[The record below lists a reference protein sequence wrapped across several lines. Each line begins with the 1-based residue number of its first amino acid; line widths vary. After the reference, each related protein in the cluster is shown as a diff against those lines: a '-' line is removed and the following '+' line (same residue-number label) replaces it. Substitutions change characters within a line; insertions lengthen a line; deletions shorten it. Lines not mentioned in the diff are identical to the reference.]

1 MKKIKNSLYMMILV
15 FFLMLICFPFL
26 WQAISSFKTQ
36 VDLFSIPPTIWPSK
50 WTLENYVDVF
60 TRQPFLLY
68 IKNSFIIA
76 SLSTLLC
83 ITAGAMASYSLSRTQ
98 IKGKKLFLICL
109 LSITL
114 LPPIS
119 IVNPV
124 YRLMQSLNL
133 LNTYTGLILINATMQ
148 LPMTVWFLQGF
159 FQNIPASLEES
170 AEMDGANIMQIFYKI
185 ILPVVA
191 PGIFTVSIL
200 VFIGA
205 WNQYLFAQILNP
217 LKVRRTITVGIMLYQ
232 TDYTIPWG
240 TLTAASIVVT
250 VPLIILVLAM
260 QKRIVS
266 GLLDG
271 GTKE

>member
-1 MKKIKNSLYMMILV
+1 MKKIKNYLHIVVLVIFLAMIS
-15 FFLMLICFPFL
+15 FPFL

-36 VDLFSIPPTIWPSK
+36 VDLFSIPPTIWPSN

-68 IKNSFIIA
+68 IKNSLVIA
-76 SLSTLLC
+76 TMSTLLC
-83 ITAGAMASYSLSRTQ
+83 ITAGSMASYSLSRTH

-124 YRLMQSLNL
+124 YRLMRSLEL
-133 LNTYTGLILINATMQ
+133 LNTYTGLILVNATMQ

-159 FQNIPASLEES
+159 FQNIPVSLKES
-170 AEMDGANIMQIFYKI
+170 AEMDGANIFQIFYKI

-217 LKVRRTITVGIMLYQ
+217 LKIRRTITVGIMLYQ

-250 VPLIILVLAM
+250 VPLILLVLTM